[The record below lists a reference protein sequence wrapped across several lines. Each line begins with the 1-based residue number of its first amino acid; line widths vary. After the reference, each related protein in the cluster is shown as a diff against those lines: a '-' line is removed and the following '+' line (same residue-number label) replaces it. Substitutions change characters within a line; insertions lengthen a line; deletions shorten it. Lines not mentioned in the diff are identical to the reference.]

1 MERNRGGVCVDPM
14 AQFTVGAAC
23 SWMPQYNAACHRRA
37 APHDPRF
44 IRARRVI
51 FGIAL
56 ASFLLSFFHRT
67 APAAIADELARAFA
81 INSALLGT
89 LAATYFYVY
98 MVLQVPVGVLAD
110 TMGPRRLL
118 AAGSLVAGLG
128 SIAFALAPTWEIAA
142 AGRTFVGVGV
152 SVAFIAILKV
162 SAVWFP
168 ASRFATLNGITMFA
182 GNLGAVIAGAPLAWL
197 VTQTSWRVVFLGL
210 AALSIALGVASWLKV
225 RDRPEDLGISHRC
238 MRCRRPGE
246 AKCTGRGRSL
256 PCSPNPATWPGF
268 FVNAGIAGSYLA
280 FAGLWAVPYLEQ
292 TYAMSRVAAARAHER
307 CSCSASPSARCWSG
321 TLSDRLSNRRG
332 VMRVYAVLYA
342 GVVAAVAP
350 ARAVAAAGNA
360 RVVRPD
366 GTPHSRLHADL
377 GRRQGSQPARAF
389 GHRDVDRQRR
399 NLPRHG
405 HPAAARGRDPRPRPR
420 ARAISACV
428 GHRHRGARGQRRV
441 RRG

>member
-1 MERNRGGVCVDPM
+1 MHS
-14 AQFTVGAAC
+14 AL
-23 SWMPQYNAACHRRA
+23 

-110 TMGPRRLL
+110 TLGPRSIL

-128 SIAFALAPTWEIAA
+128 SIAFALAPSWEIAGV
-142 AGRTFVGVGV
+142 GRALVGVGV

-168 ASRFATLNGITMFA
+168 ANRFATLNGVTMFA

-197 VTQTSWRVVFLGL
+197 ATQTSWRLVFLGL
-210 AALSIALGVASWLKV
+210 AALSIALGVASWFKV
-225 RDRPEDLGISHRC
+225 RDRPEDLGFPPVHPPPAS
-238 MRCRRPGE
+238 
-246 AKCTGRGRSL
+246 ARSKMHWARAVASVL
-256 PCSPNPATWPGF
+256 SNRATWPGF

-280 FAGLWAVPYLEQ
+280 F
-292 TYAMSRVAAARAHER
+292 
-307 CSCSASPSARCWSG
+307 
-321 TLSDRLSNRRG
+321 
-332 VMRVYAVLYA
+332 
-342 GVVAAVAP
+342 
-350 ARAVAAAGNA
+350 
-360 RVVRPD
+360 
-366 GTPHSRLHADL
+366 
-377 GRRQGSQPARAF
+377 
-389 GHRDVDRQRR
+389 
-399 NLPRHG
+399 
-405 HPAAARGRDPRPRPR
+405 
-420 ARAISACV
+420 
-428 GHRHRGARGQRRV
+428 
-441 RRG
+441 